1 MILLLSSLLYFGGWF
16 HRNVDIFSFPYFNP
30 VFYPLPDYEEHKERI
45 FCLKGAENERGDL
58 LGFNWGTRSR
68 SNLEEAYFYV
78 IVKPEYRTHG
88 AGRLLFADLSRAAD
102 EAGVKKL
109 QISVRDVDL
118 SHRAFAERRGFKERK
133 HLIGM
138 RLDLETFD
146 DQSYDGIIEKL
157 KSGGFQF
164 TSMGA
169 LGNTEEAQRKLYA
182 LNDMTAS
189 ETMGSEGDHP
199 WLSFED
205 FQKLVCQADWYHP
218 DGQILVIDSSNGEWV
233 ALSAITRFEG
243 SDYAYNLFTGVDKR
257 YRGRKFGQ
265 AVKVHALRFARDV
278 LQMKTAQTHHST
290 LNAPMI
296 AIDRKFGFE
305 LSPGTFS
312 MEKKQEVKS
321 D

>member
-1 MILLLSSLLYFGGWF
+1 MK
-16 HRNVDIFSFPYFNP
+16 
-30 VFYPLPDYEEHKERI
+30 DYEEHKERI
-45 FCLKGAENERGDL
+45 FCLKAAEDESGEL

-68 SNLEEAYFYV
+68 ANSEEAYFYV
-78 IVKPEYRTHG
+78 IVKPEHRSRG
-88 AGRLLFADLSRAAD
+88 AGRLLYADLAHAAE

-109 QISVRDVDL
+109 QISVRDADL

-138 RLDLETFD
+138 RLELETFD

-157 KSGGFQF
+157 KSEGFQF

-182 LNDMTAS
+182 LNDTAAS
-189 ETMGSEGDHP
+189 ETPGSEGDHP

-205 FQKLVCQADWYHP
+205 FQKMVCQADWYHP
-218 DGQILVIDSSNGEWV
+218 DGQMLVIDSANGEWV

-265 AVKVHALRFARDV
+265 AVKVHALRFARNV
-278 LQMKTAQTHHST
+278 LQVKTAQTHHNT

-296 AIDRKFGFE
+296 AIDRKFGYVQ
-305 LSPGTFS
+305 SPGTFS
-312 MEKKQEVKS
+312 MEKMQGVKS